1 MHEGGGRWVGSNK
14 LVEPKKKKTKQ
25 NKKTFTE
32 QLQRCR
38 HCAAVA
44 RKYSRV
50 QSGSRARTQ
59 TIRQY
64 SKPFAGG
71 QHRIHGRREKMH
83 LIQGYSFLEGE
94 LQITKTVLSI
104 NC

>member
-1 MHEGGGRWVGSNK
+1 MHEGGRRWVGSNK
-14 LVEPKKKKTKQ
+14 LVELKKKKP
-25 NKKTFTE
+25 FTE

-38 HCAAVA
+38 HRAAVA
-44 RKYSRV
+44 RRDSRV

-64 SKPFAGG
+64 SKPFVRG
-71 QHRIHGRREKMH
+71 QHRRHGRREKMH